1 MAAQLDSL
9 LATIDADHNGVISY
23 KEFKR
28 WMGDPPGTAA
38 RRSPPRERPPW
49 DGSIYSAETL
59 ADSSPLR
66 DVAKSS
72 PKGAGEDASLEP
84 AELLKSYRED
94 LASDRPSSVKEAIAA
109 VRRRTGGMDATV
121 VRCTFLCVPL
131 THLTIESG
139 CLQDGGGGMADA
151 STVAAEMKRCLD
163 IEHEVEVLQVRRHLQ
178 PAAFQRWV
186 EFACARRRGL
196 SRTGLRCRSLARGR
210 STLAV
215 VWATSCTRWTARL
228 SSCGWRWMPRTS
240 LSCRSAHLPCHARP

>member
-1 MAAQLDSL
+1 MAFLLHSTQPLTPRRRVWQVAAQLDSL

-131 THLTIESG
+131 THLTIEFG
-139 CLQDGGGGMADA
+139 CLQDGGGGMANA

-163 IEHEVEVLQVRRHLQ
+163 IEHEVEVLQVRRHLHQ
-178 PAAFQRWV
+178 LHSSG
-186 EFACARRRGL
+186 GL
-196 SRTGLRCRSLARGR
+196 SSLARAG
-210 STLAV
+210 AV
-215 VWATSCTRWTARL
+215 
-228 SSCGWRWMPRTS
+228 
-240 LSCRSAHLPCHARP
+240 

>member
-59 ADSSPLR
+59 ADSSPPPQ
-66 DVAKSS
+66 DVAKSSDKSS

-94 LASDRPSSVKEAIAA
+94 LASDRPSSVREAIAA
-109 VRRRTGGMDATV
+109 VRRRTGGMGAAV
-121 VRCTFLCVPL
+121 VRGFFFCVPL
-131 THLTIESG
+131 NVSNYRLRLSTG
-139 CLQDGGGGMADA
+139 RWRWDGGCEHGCGGDEA
-151 STVAAEMKRCLD
+151 LP
-163 IEHEVEVLQVRRHLQ
+163 RH
-178 PAAFQRWV
+178 
-186 EFACARRRGL
+186 
-196 SRTGLRCRSLARGR
+196 
-210 STLAV
+210 
-215 VWATSCTRWTARL
+215 
-228 SSCGWRWMPRTS
+228 
-240 LSCRSAHLPCHARP
+240 

>member
-28 WMGDPPGTAA
+28 WMGDPPGTA

-59 ADSSPLR
+59 ADSSPPLR
-66 DVAKSS
+66 DVAKSSDKSS

-109 VRRRTGGMDATV
+109 VRRRTGGMGAAV
-121 VRCTFLCVPL
+121 VRGFFFCVPL
-131 THLTIESG
+131 NVSNYRLRLSTG
-139 CLQDGGGGMADA
+139 RWRWDGGCEHGCGGDEA
-151 STVAAEMKRCLD
+151 LP
-163 IEHEVEVLQVRRHLQ
+163 RH
-178 PAAFQRWV
+178 
-186 EFACARRRGL
+186 
-196 SRTGLRCRSLARGR
+196 
-210 STLAV
+210 
-215 VWATSCTRWTARL
+215 
-228 SSCGWRWMPRTS
+228 
-240 LSCRSAHLPCHARP
+240 